1 MHIPS
6 PSEHGSLLCVPEVVH
21 EAAYDVDNDDHCD
34 DDDDDVGEEGGG
46 WVS

>member
-21 EAAYDVDNDDHCD
+21 EAAYDVDNDVRC

-46 WVS
+46 WGS